1 MLCFSIDLHLV
12 GRTSTERRLA
22 YGKALR
28 YQSRENGEQIT
39 ELELIVGNPDE
50 KGDSPE
56 MKEGGPKSLD

>member
-12 GRTSTERRLA
+12 GRTSTARRLA

-56 MKEGGPKSLD
+56 MKGGSKSLD